1 MAQDMLYINRL
12 DRASLAYAPGICYYR
27 LERYE
32 INGLLDLDAFTD
44 SIKTELR
51 FVKRLEEVAE
61 TFAQE

>member
-1 MAQDMLYINRL
+1 MINENKKFGRSSWELDALQPTMLRELI
-12 DRASLAYAPGICYYR
+12 ST
-27 LERYE
+27 E